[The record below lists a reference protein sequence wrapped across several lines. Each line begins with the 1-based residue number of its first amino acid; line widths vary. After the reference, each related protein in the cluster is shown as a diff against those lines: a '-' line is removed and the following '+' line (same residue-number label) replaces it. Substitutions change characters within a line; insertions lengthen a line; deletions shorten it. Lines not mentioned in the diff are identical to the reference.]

1 MTVLSDDL
9 LTIDPTSLDKVRV
22 LRTIV
27 GGDVVYE
34 AR

>member
-9 LTIDPTSLDKVRV
+9 LTIDPMSLDKVRV

-27 GGDVVYE
+27 GGQVVYE